1 MDAMGLLPHDLIS
14 MEDLDKEQI
23 IAIMERASFFRRTVL
38 TDKSRSSAL
47 SGRTVATLFFEPST
61 RTRCSFE
68 AAAKYLGADV
78 LNVEIATSSV
88 VKGESLKD
96 TGRTLQM
103 MGVDLFVIRHPMS
116 GASGLFA
123 SYVAPPV
130 INGGDGTH
138 EHPTQALLDLL
149 CMLET
154 MGTVA
159 ARKVAIIGDIAHSRV
174 ARSNAICLRK
184 MGADVVL
191 CAPPTLMPEGAEG
204 AFGVKVT
211 YDMEEAIKD
220 ADVIMMLRV
229 QLERQKAGMFS
240 TVGEYHRMYGLTP
253 DRIARASKGAM
264 VMHPA
269 PINRGVEISSAA
281 ADGPSSYINHQVE
294 FGVAVRMALLD
305 FMTGEDGR

>member
-14 MEDLDKEQI
+14 MEDLDKQHI

-38 TDKSRSSAL
+38 TEKSRSSAL

-68 AAAKYLGADV
+68 AAARYLGADV

-88 VKGESLKD
+88 AKGESLKD
-96 TGRTLQM
+96 TGLTLQM

-116 GASGLFA
+116 GSSGLFA

-138 EHPTQALLDLL
+138 EHPTQALLDLM

-154 MGTVA
+154 LGSVA
-159 ARKVAIIGDIAHSRV
+159 GRKVAIIGDIAHSRV
-174 ARSNAICLRK
+174 ARSNAICLRR

-191 CAPPTLMPEGAEG
+191 SAPPALMPVAAEE
-204 AFGVKVT
+204 AFGVSAT
-211 YDMEEAIKD
+211 YDMEEAIEG
-220 ADVIMMLRV
+220 ADVVMMLRV
-229 QLERQKAGMFS
+229 QLERQKAGLFS
-240 TVGEYHRMYGLTP
+240 TAGEYHKMYGLTP
-253 DRIARASKGAM
+253 ERLKKASKGAM

-269 PINRGVEISSAA
+269 PMNRGVEISSEA
-281 ADGPSSYINHQVE
+281 ADGPQSYINHQVE

-305 FMTGEDGR
+305 IMVREDGR

>member
-23 IAIMERASFFRRTVL
+23 IAVMERASFFRRTVL

-96 TGRTLQM
+96 TGLTLQM

-123 SYVAPPV
+123 SYVAPAV

-138 EHPTQALLDLL
+138 EHPTQALLDLM
-149 CMLET
+149 CMLEA
-154 MGTVA
+154 MGTVQS
-159 ARKVAIIGDIAHSRV
+159 RKVVIIGDVAHSRV

-184 MGADVVL
+184 MGAEVVL
-191 CAPPTLMPEGAEG
+191 CAPPTLMPEGAEE
-204 AFGVKVT
+204 AFGVRAT
-211 YDMEEAIKD
+211 YDMEEAIKG

-229 QLERQKAGMFS
+229 QLERQKSGMFS
-240 TVGEYHRMYGLTP
+240 TTGEYHRMYGLTP
-253 DRIARASKGAM
+253 DRIARAKNGAM

-269 PINRGVEISSAA
+269 PMNRGVEISSAA
-281 ADGPSSYINHQVE
+281 ADGPNSYINHQVE

-305 FMTGEDGR
+305 FMTREDGR